1 MDESKLNRAAYP
13 EESGGEFCAVCVT
26 IRDASEILNT
36 ADRIP
41 DEGTKAPLIDG
52 AKMMLQN
59 ALDAL
64 NGRRT
69 EGLVELADPD
79 DDE

>member
-1 MDESKLNRAAYP
+1 MDTNKLNRP
-13 EESGGEFCAVCVT
+13 EFDPNAGEFCAVCAT
-26 IRDASEILNT
+26 LHDAGEILHT

-41 DEGTKAPLIDG
+41 DETTKAPLIDG
-52 AKMMLQN
+52 AKRMLQN

-69 EGLVELADPD
+69 EGLVEPE
-79 DDE
+79 DED

>member
-1 MDESKLNRAAYP
+1 MDTSKMNRP
-13 EESGGEFCAVCVT
+13 EFDPNAGEFCPVCAT
-26 IRDASEILNT
+26 LHDAGEILHT

-41 DEGTKAPLIDG
+41 DETTKAPLIEG
-52 AKMMLQN
+52 AKRMLQN

-69 EGLVELADPD
+69 DGLVEPEEED
-79 DDE
+79 

>member
-1 MDESKLNRAAYP
+1 MDVSKMNRP
-13 EESGGEFCAVCVT
+13 EYSDTGEFCAVCT
-26 IRDASEILNT
+26 TLHDAGEILHT

-41 DEGTKAPLIDG
+41 DEDTKAPLIDG
-52 AKMMLQN
+52 AKKMIEN
-59 ALDAL
+59 VLDAL

-69 EGLVELADPD
+69 EGLVEPEQ

>member
-1 MDESKLNRAAYP
+1 MDVSKMNRPEYP
-13 EESGGEFCAVCVT
+13 DTGEFCAVCT
-26 IRDASEILNT
+26 TLHDAGEILHT

-41 DEGTKAPLIDG
+41 DETTKAPLIDG
-52 AKMMLQN
+52 AKKMIEN
-59 ALDAL
+59 VLDAL

-69 EGLVELADPD
+69 EGLVEVPEQ

>member
-1 MDESKLNRAAYP
+1 MDVSKMNRPDY
-13 EESGGEFCAVCVT
+13 SDSGEFCAVCTT
-26 IRDASEILNT
+26 IHDAGEILHT

-41 DEGTKAPLIDG
+41 DETTKAPLIDG
-52 AKMMLQN
+52 ARMMLEN
-59 ALDAL
+59 VLDAL

-69 EGLVELADPD
+69 EGLVQPEA